1 MPITSQP
8 FVGRHQQLAELRKII
23 ESDKPEFVA
32 VYGRRRV
39 GKTFLV
45 KEATSGNFTFYFT
58 ASHEVSKTEQLT
70 NFILQL
76 RKYSGDDTVEVPK
89 SWFEAFELLSKYLD
103 SLPENLNKILFF
115 DELPWADTP
124 KSGFLGAFENFW
136 NMRCAGNS
144 DIKIIVCGSATSW
157 IINKVIHNRGGLHNR
172 LTHQF
177 IVEPFTLK
185 ESKEYFQ
192 AYGFHLSEEKIAEIY
207 MVLGGIPYYF
217 SLLEKGESVARNVD
231 RLFFASNAILKN
243 KFDKLYSA
251 LFRNPQLHLE
261 VVRAL
266 STKDAGLTRQEI
278 IKKLK
283 ITGNGSLSVILKE
296 LEECGFIRS
305 YLPFKN
311 KTVVKT
317 EKTAVKTLYQL
328 IDLYTLFY
336 LKFVENNEYYDSDF
350 WTSNYRDPRLNIWR
364 GLAFEKL
371 CLWHV
376 PQIKEVLGISGVSAR
391 ICSWVGTDENGQ
403 KAQIDLLIDRKDDV
417 VNICEMKYSSDKYS
431 ISKKYA
437 GELEKKIEIF
447 MSATKTRKT
456 PVLTFITNSGLKD
469 NQYSDIVQKSLT
481 VKQLFR

>member
-1 MPITSQP
+1 MSTASQP

-76 RKYSGDDTVEVPK
+76 RKYSGDETVEVPK
-89 SWFEAFELLSKYLD
+89 SWFVAFDLLGKYLD
-103 SLPENLNKILFF
+103 SLPEKINKILFF

-185 ESKEYFQ
+185 ESMEYFQ
-192 AYGFHLSEEKIAEIY
+192 TYGFHLSEEKVAEIY
-207 MVLGGIPYYF
+207 MILGGIPYYF

-231 RLFFASNAILKN
+231 RLFFATNAVLKN
-243 KFDKLYSA
+243 EFEKLYSA
-251 LFRNPQLHLE
+251 LFRNPQIHLD

-283 ITGNGSLSVILKE
+283 ITGNGSLSIILKE

-311 KTVVKT
+311 KTIVKA

-336 LKFVENNEYYDSDF
+336 LKFVENNEYHDSDF

-376 PQIKEVLGISGVSAR
+376 PQIKDVLGIGGVSAR
-391 ICSWVGTDENGQ
+391 ICSWIGTDENGQ

-417 VNICEMKYSSDKYS
+417 VNVCEMKYSTDKYS
-431 ISKKYA
+431 ITKKYA
-437 GELEKKIEIF
+437 RELEKKIEIF
-447 MSATKTRKT
+447 MSATKTRKI
-456 PVLTFITNSGLKD
+456 PVLTFITNAGLKE
-469 NQYSDIVQKSLT
+469 NE
-481 VKQLFR
+481 